1 LGFRFGKNS
10 RGENS
15 VKRQRWSISPYEIK
29 NGAKQ
34 FGLAIWWNSNRVG
47 FQINIWVWEIQVMRE
62 N

>member
-1 LGFRFGKNS
+1 M
-10 RGENS
+10 
-15 VKRQRWSISPYEIK
+15 KRQRWSISPYEIK